1 MVLRALSGWRAACGK
16 NWSGPISR
24 VLSWTTIPLGLN
36 LRAGSSNLP
45 ACTAGHGIARL
56 FGLAPGGVFP
66 AIPVAGN
73 AVRSYRTFSPLP
85 ALARFGGIFSVA
97 LSVGS
102 RPPAVNRRLALWS
115 PDFPPRIAP
124 RRSPGPLRREA
135 YAFYGLLS
143 EEKRASGFFAL
154 YCDASSRCIRI
165 LSRPAAVTME
175 GG

>member
-1 MVLRALSGWRAACGK
+1 MLVVKLEWADKPGSVVDDHSSRPALTHRLQQPTRVHR
-16 NWSGPISR
+16 GPR
-24 VLSWTTIPLGLN
+24 
-36 LRAGSSNLP
+36 
-45 ACTAGHGIARL
+45 
-56 FGLAPGGVFP
+56 
-66 AIPVAGN
+66 
-73 AVRSYRTFSPLP
+73 YRTPIWSCSRRGFPCHFRYRKCGALLP
-85 ALARFGGIFSVA
+85 HLFTLTGAYALGGIFSVA

-154 YCDASSRCIRI
+154 YCGASSRCIRI
-165 LSRPAAVTME
+165 LSRPAAVTMKGSE
-175 GG
+175 MP